1 MADRVTD
8 MPHKPTRRGLLKTTA
23 TVAVAS
29 ALALN
34 RGGVAWAKE
43 PADAAA
49 GTLPQVDAVLRAA
62 VSAEDVPG
70 VVAMAATETG
80 VVYEGAFGSRRIH
93 EGPAMTRDTIF
104 RVASMVKL
112 ITTVAALRLVEQG
125 KLSLDAPVPDIN
137 PVVAAPQVL
146 DGFDPAG
153 KPLLRP
159 AKRPISLH
167 DLLTHTAG
175 FVYRLWDSEALTY
188 YKAIDKLPAIE
199 RSKLPRTPLMF
210 DPGERWQYGGNIDWV
225 GRIVQAVSG
234 EPLDAHFRK
243 HIFEPL
249 GMNDTGFVILPA
261 QWAREASAHR
271 RQPDGSLKAELMG
284 HPPKWPPAPQSFS
297 GGGGI
302 CSSAPDY
309 LILIRMLMNGGALN
323 GVRILRP
330 DTVALMGQNQIGRI
344 DVGVLRTTVPAV
356 SNDVDFFPGIKL
368 KWGFG
373 HMITTEPVPEGRS
386 AGSLTWAGIYNTY
399 YWIDPKKRIAAVFMT
414 QVLPFADVRVLR
426 VYRQFERGIYAAIK
440 AGYVKA
446 G

>member
-1 MADRVTD
+1 MA
-8 MPHKPTRRGLLKTTA
+8 PKPTRRDLLKTTA
-23 TVAVAS
+23 T
-29 ALALN
+29 LAATSTLAFD
-34 RGGVAWAKE
+34 RATVAWARE

-49 GTLPQVDAVLRAA
+49 ETLPQVDAVLRAA
-62 VSAEDVPG
+62 VSSQDVPG
-70 VVAMAATETG
+70 VVAMAATESG
-80 VVYEGAFGSRRIH
+80 VLYEGVFGSRRIH

-125 KLSLDAPVPDIN
+125 KLSLEAPVPDID
-137 PVVAAPQVL
+137 PLLATPQVL
-146 DGFDPAG
+146 DGFDPTG

-159 AKRPISLH
+159 AKRPIALR

-175 FVYRLWDSEALTY
+175 FVYRLWDSEALKY
-188 YKAIDKLPAIE
+188 YSAFNKLPTKD
-199 RSKLPRTPLMF
+199 RSKFPRTPLMF
-210 DPGERWQYGGNIDWV
+210 DPGDRWQYGGNIDWV

-234 EPLDAHFRK
+234 EPLDVHFRK

-249 GMNDTGFVILPA
+249 GMNDTGFIISPA
-261 QWAREASAHR
+261 QWMREASGHR
-271 RQPDGSLKAELMG
+271 RQPDGSLKAEAMG
-284 HPPKWPPAPQSFS
+284 QPPKWPPAPQSFS

-309 LILIRMLMNGGALN
+309 LTLIRMLMNGGALD

-330 DTVALMGQNQIGRI
+330 DTVALMGQNQIGGV
-344 DVGVLRTTVPAV
+344 DVGVLRTTAPAV
-356 SNDVDFFPGIKL
+356 SNDVDFFPGNKL

-373 HMITTEPVPEGRS
+373 HMITTETVPEGRS

-399 YWIDPKKRIAAVFMT
+399 YWIDPKKHIAAVFMT
-414 QVLPFADVRVLR
+414 QVMPFADHRVLR
-426 VYRQFERGIYAAIK
+426 VYRQFERSIYAAIK

>member
-1 MADRVTD
+1 MA
-8 MPHKPTRRGLLKTTA
+8 PKPTRRDLLRTTA
-23 TVAVAS
+23 TLAATS
-29 ALALN
+29 ALAFD
-34 RGGVAWAKE
+34 RATVAWARE

-49 GTLPQVDAVLRAA
+49 ETLPQVDAVLRAA
-62 VSAEDVPG
+62 VTSQDVPG

-80 VVYEGAFGSRRIH
+80 LVYEGVFGSRRIH

-112 ITTVAALRLVEQG
+112 ITSVAALRLVEQG
-125 KLSLDAPVPDIN
+125 KLSLEAPVPDID
-137 PVVAAPQVL
+137 PVIAAPQVL
-146 DGFDPAG
+146 DGFDVAG

-175 FVYRLWDSEALTY
+175 FVYRLWDREALKY
-188 YKAIDKLPAIE
+188 YRAIDKLPTTD
-199 RSKLPRTPLMF
+199 RSKLPRAPLMF

-234 EPLDAHFRK
+234 EPLDAHFRR

-249 GMNDTGFVILPA
+249 GMNDTGFVISPA
-261 QWAREASAHR
+261 QWAREASGHQ
-271 RQPDGSLKAELMG
+271 RQPDGSLKAEPMR

-302 CSSAPDY
+302 CSTAPDY
-309 LILIRMLMNGGALN
+309 LTLIRMLMNGGALD

-330 DTVALMGQNQIGRI
+330 ETVALMGQNQIGRI
-344 DVGVLRTTVPAV
+344 DVGVLRTTAPAV
-356 SNDVDFFPGIKL
+356 SDDVDFFPGIKL

-373 HMITTEPVPEGRS
+373 HMITTEQVPEGRS
-386 AGSLTWAGIYNTY
+386 GGSLTWAGIYNTY

-414 QVLPFADVRVLR
+414 QVLPFADQRVLR

-446 G
+446 S

>member
-1 MADRVTD
+1 MVKVTD
-8 MPHKPTRRGLLKTTA
+8 MRHKPTRRLFLKTTGTFA
-23 TVAVAS
+23 TSS
-29 ALALN
+29 ALALSSAA
-34 RGGVAWAKE
+34 VALARE
-43 PADAAA
+43 PTDKVP
-49 GTLPQVDAVLRAA
+49 GTLPQVDVLLRAA
-62 VSAEDVPG
+62 VGAEDVPG

-93 EGPAMTRDTIF
+93 EGPVMTRDTIF

-112 ITTVAALRLVEQG
+112 ITSVAALRLAEQG
-125 KLSLDAPVPDIN
+125 KLSLEAPVPDID
-137 PVVAAPQVL
+137 PAIAEPQVL
-146 DGFDPAG
+146 DGFDQTG

-175 FVYRLWDSEALTY
+175 FVYRLWDSESLRYYRAL
-188 YKAIDKLPAIE
+188 DKLPTAD
-199 RSKLPRTPLMF
+199 RSRFPLKPLMF

-234 EPLDAHFRK
+234 EPLDVHFRK

-249 GMNDTGFVILPA
+249 GMNDTGFVISPA
-261 QWAREASAHR
+261 QWAREASGHR
-271 RQPDGSLKAELMG
+271 RQPDGSLQAEPMG

-309 LILIRMLMNGGALN
+309 LTLIRMLMHGGALN

-330 DTVALMGQNQIGRI
+330 DTVALMGQNQIGLI

-356 SNDVDFFPGIKL
+356 SRDVDFFPGTKL

-373 HMITTEPVPEGRS
+373 HMITTQPVPEGRS

-414 QVLPFADVRVLR
+414 QVLPFADERVLG
-426 VYRQFERGIYAAIK
+426 VYRRFERGIYAAVNGGYFK
-440 AGYVKA
+440 AG
-446 G
+446 